1 MVGTIIPVIIIIAY
15 MFVCLLIGY
24 LVFGAERKRGTA
36 WDAGEYFI
44 GQRTIGP
51 ILGAMTYISTV
62 FSALVFL
69 GAVGIY
75 FILGIGFN
83 VFLLSEMLL
92 VAVFV
97 PTVGYIFWRLAH
109 KYEYVT
115 PADLVAH
122 RYGNSRVVRAIVAVN
137 TIGFMLFFMAAQI
150 VGISYIMETITGGLL
165 TYTWAVILISIVLAV
180 YIVLGGFR
188 AVVWTDAL
196 QVVILG
202 ICVVGTF
209 LILSWKFEW
218 ADIFNRVQQV
228 RPALFKTPGPVPVY
242 SMKMWMTQLFVIGLA
257 FVFMP
262 QLWVRI
268 YAVKSEEGLRKIVTY
283 FIGWTAVIFFIA
295 FFLAVAA
302 APIIKTL
309 FAEGEKIVPAKI
321 VMKLMFSNMPAWL
334 AATLLTGAVAA
345 TMSTVDSVVLA
356 ISSILTVDLYVK
368 QFNPTMTPRKEA
380 MMGRIVSVIVI
391 LFMAI
396 LAFFPPSLLFS
407 SLIDFTYPG
416 LVAIVPATILGMY
429 WRRVSTPAAIA
440 SIVGGSLVAIYVLT
454 HKNPMGLYSGF
465 WSLLVS
471 LIILVIVTLVAPSK
485 EETFLPDTIT
495 SV

>member
-1 MVGTIIPVIIIIAY
+1 MGETIIPVVIIGAY
-15 MFVCLLIGY
+15 MFVCLLVGY
-24 LVFGAERKRGTA
+24 LVFGEERKRGTA
-36 WDAGEYFI
+36 WDASEYFI

-75 FILGIGFN
+75 FVLGIGFN

-97 PTVGYIFWRLAH
+97 PTVGYIFWNLAH

-122 RYGNSRVVRAIVAVN
+122 RYGNSRAVRAIVAVN

-150 VGISYIMETITGGLL
+150 VGISYIMQTITGGFLS
-165 TYTWAVILISIVLAV
+165 YTWAVILISVVLAV
-180 YIVLGGFR
+180 YIALGGFR
-188 AVVWTDAL
+188 AVVWTDAI
-196 QVVILG
+196 QVIILG
-202 ICVVGTF
+202 VCVVGTF
-209 LILSWKFEW
+209 LILSWRFEW
-218 ADIFNRVQQV
+218 GDISNKVQQV
-228 RPALFKTPGPVPVY
+228 RPALFRAPGPVPVF
-242 SMKMWMTQLFVIGLA
+242 SMKMWLSELFVIGLA

-268 YAVKSEEGLRKIVTY
+268 YAVKSEEGLSKIVTY
-283 FIGWTAVIFFIA
+283 FIGWTTVIFFIA

-302 APIIKTL
+302 APIIKAL
-309 FAEGEKIVPAKI
+309 FAEGEKIIPAKI
-321 VMKLMFSNMPAWL
+321 VMKLMFKNMHPWL

-368 QFNPTMTPRKEA
+368 QFNPSMTPEKEA
-380 MMGRIVSVIVI
+380 MMGRVISVVLI

-396 LAFFPPSLLFS
+396 LAFYPPGLLFS

-429 WRRVSTPAAIA
+429 WRRASTPAAIA
-440 SIVGGSLVAIYVLT
+440 SIVGGSLAAIYVLT

-465 WSLLVS
+465 GSLLVA
-471 LIILVIVTLVAPSK
+471 LIIFVVVTLAVPSK
-485 EETFLPDTIT
+485 EETFIPDTVT
-495 SV
+495 ST